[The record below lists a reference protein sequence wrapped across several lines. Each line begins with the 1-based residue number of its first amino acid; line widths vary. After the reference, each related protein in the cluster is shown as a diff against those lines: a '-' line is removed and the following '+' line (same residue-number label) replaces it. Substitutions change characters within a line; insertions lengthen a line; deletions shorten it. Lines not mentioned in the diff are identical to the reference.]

1 MIKISNLVYLYK
13 NRKVVDISKLIIK
26 QGEKIAIVGLNGAG
40 KTTLVEIILKLK
52 KPYEGEVIFDRNYI
66 SNAVFQD
73 SNFISDINLREIF
86 YLYCNLYSIKKS
98 HFKYFQKFNLLD
110 VENNKFKNISGGQQ
124 QKFKFLI
131 SLLNDPTLLVLDE
144 ISTSLDYIWRN
155 KIVDIINQYLE
166 IKKEIILLL
175 ISHDPKEIASI
186 CNRVLFMKTGK
197 IIIDINLKG
206 SYKQRQKDIERLMK
220 ESV

>member
-1 MIKISNLVYLYK
+1 MGQENYSCRNYFKI
-13 NRKVVDISKLIIK
+13 
-26 QGEKIAIVGLNGAG
+26 EK
-40 KTTLVEIILKLK
+40 T
-52 KPYEGEVIFDRNYI
+52 YEGEVIFDRNYI

-131 SLLNDPTLLVLDE
+131 SLLNDPTLLILDE

-155 KIVDIINQYLE
+155 KIVDVINQYLE

-186 CNRVLFMKTGK
+186 CNRVLFMKREK

-206 SYKQRQKDIERLMK
+206 SYKQRQKDIEGLMK
-220 ESV
+220 ESI